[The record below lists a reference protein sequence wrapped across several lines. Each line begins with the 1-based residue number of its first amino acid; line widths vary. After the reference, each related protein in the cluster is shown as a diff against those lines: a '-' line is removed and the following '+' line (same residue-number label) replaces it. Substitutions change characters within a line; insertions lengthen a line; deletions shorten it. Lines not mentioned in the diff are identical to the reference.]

1 MLFTNT
7 KKNSKKR
14 EIKLSRHDEESMVF
28 DDNYYFQSGK
38 FHYTIGL
45 VPETRMRKLV
55 GKKDTYY
62 ILRYNHAEIKCL
74 EKAHDLTTAQFELS
88 WNMNTEFY
96 NSMFSEMRKAMK
108 PEKAGKNVMDKK
120 VTPKDINTTEKNL
133 TELSILS
140 SIITGQ
146 VDTSDL
152 DKSDIEQ
159 FINLETKR
167 SMKRAKKDKPRVIIL
182 PESLPEMYTEWN
194 Y

>member
-14 EIKLSRHDEESMVF
+14 EIKLSKHDEESMVF
-28 DDNYYFQSGK
+28 DENYYFQSGK

-62 ILRYNHAEIKCL
+62 ILKYNHSEVKCL
-74 EKAHDLTTAQFELS
+74 EKTHDLVQATFELS
-88 WNMNTEFY
+88 WSLNSDTY
-96 NSMFSEMRKAMK
+96 NKMFAEMRSAMK
-108 PEKAGKNVMDKK
+108 ENGNKKTMDKK
-120 VTPKDINTTEKNL
+120 VNTNTTEKTL
-133 TELSILS
+133 TELGILS
-140 SIITGQ
+140 GIVAGAI
-146 VDTSDL
+146 DTTDL

-167 SMKRAKKDKPRVIIL
+167 SMKRAKKDKPRVIII
-182 PESLPEMYTEWN
+182 PDTLPEMQSEWS